1 MNAQKTCA
9 ISTKRMIITP
19 QPFTMV
25 KKALRCAS
33 ALMKVKGNEED
44 DNNEPSR
51 VVLGARL
58 MRTRAA
64 TIIYSSKKSTLIIGL
79 CMILFFASLVGIRQF
94 IGNNKNAA
102 EIATSSA
109 TTITECPDSL
119 SLSLQATNKSG
130 GKPSQSQ
137 WQGMAPNRRLG
148 SKSDKAPTSKKRK
161 CKTSKASVSNCCVY
175 ILRLTTCIHKL

>member
-1 MNAQKTCA
+1 MCNLNQENDNNAPA
-9 ISTKRMIITP
+9 IHDGE
-19 QPFTMV
+19 
-25 KKALRCAS
+25 
-33 ALMKVKGNEED
+33 KGIEVRIGSHESEREQDEED